1 MMMLSRTRVFA
12 ILYLLSSPVSAVDG
26 ISACTDKDGHKLF
39 TDNTTDCLNPIA
51 PHTNIDNVTP
61 TMNRENKYYIDQ
73 IPDLPQIDAVDYFN
87 NGKRFCGPISVAN
100 SLSWLEGRTERS
112 QQVALVKK
120 LASKDY
126 MNTVGK
132 NGTNAF
138 RLISGIKR
146 HLADIGVLARRL
158 EYRGWSKAPPNHSV
172 GTRVDLQWVADGID
186 MRSAVWI
193 NIGWYKFDNIGN
205 RFVRN
210 GGHWLTLVGYELG
223 NEKFLSLHD
232 SSTDAADTNDRIRIS
247 PLEMNK
253 KLVNGKTY
261 ETSSNGFYYLDYGLR
276 KPNQVDRAII
286 DGAVLLQI

>member
-1 MMMLSRTRVFA
+1 MILYRTRVFT
-12 ILYLLSSPVSAVDG
+12 ILYMLSCPASAVDS
-26 ISACTDKDGHKLF
+26 ISFCTDKDGHKLF
-39 TDNTTDCLNPIA
+39 TDNATDCSSPTA
-51 PHTNIDNVTP
+51 PYANIGNVTP
-61 TMNRENKYYIDQ
+61 VMNRENKYYIDQ

-87 NGKRFCGPISVAN
+87 NGKRFCAPISVAN
-100 SLSWLEGRTERS
+100 SLSWLEGRTDRS
-112 QQVALVKK
+112 QQIALVKK

-146 HLADIGVLARRL
+146 HLADVRVIARRL

-172 GTRVDLQWVADGID
+172 GTRVDLQWMADGID
-186 MRSAVWI
+186 TRSAVWI
-193 NIGWYKFDNIGN
+193 NVGWYKFDNIRN

-210 GGHWLTLVGYELG
+210 GGHWLTLVGYEFG
-223 NEKFLSLHD
+223 EDKFLILHD
-232 SSTDAADTNDRIRIS
+232 SSTDTADANDRVRIR

-253 KLVNGKTY
+253 KLVNGKSYQTP
-261 ETSSNGFYYLDYGLR
+261 SSGFYYLDYGLR
-276 KPNQVDRAII
+276 KPNQVDRVII